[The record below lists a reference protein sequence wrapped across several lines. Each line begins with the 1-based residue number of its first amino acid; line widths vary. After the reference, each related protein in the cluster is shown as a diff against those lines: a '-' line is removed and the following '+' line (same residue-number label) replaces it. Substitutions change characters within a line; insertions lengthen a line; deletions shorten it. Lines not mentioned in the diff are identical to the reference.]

1 MTAVVTLYGIPNCDQ
16 VRLARAWLG
25 SHRIEYRFHDFKREG
40 LAPGVATRWLELAGA
55 SNLINRKGT
64 TWRKLADQQR
74 ADAETPAGACALMV
88 SNPSVVKRPLL
99 DIDGHLTIGFA
110 PNTYET
116 LF

>member
-1 MTAVVTLYGIPNCDQ
+1 MTAAVTLYGIPNCDQ
-16 VRLARAWLG
+16 VKRARAWLD
-25 SHRIEYRFHDFKREG
+25 SRRIEYRFHDFKRAG
-40 LAPGVATRWLELAGA
+40 LSPDLATGWLALADTA
-55 SNLINRKGT
+55 QLINRKGT

-74 ADAETPAGACALMV
+74 ADAESPAGARALMV

-110 PNTYET
+110 PNIYEA